1 MGILNLFDLLRKVLF
16 LRKLNEQ
23 EKSLFRIKNYLKTFF

>member
-23 EKSLFRIKNYLKTFF
+23 EKRIVFSVLKII